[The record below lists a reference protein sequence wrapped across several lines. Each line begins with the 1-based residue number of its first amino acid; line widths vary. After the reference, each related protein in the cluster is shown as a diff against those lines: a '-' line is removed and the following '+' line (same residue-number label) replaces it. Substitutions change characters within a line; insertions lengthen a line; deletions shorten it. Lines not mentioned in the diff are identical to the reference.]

1 MATDEGCWTGRD
13 VTRIQNHKANIAMT
27 SPLTILGISGSLRHA
42 SFNTALVR
50 AFGEAVPAP
59 HKFALADISDL
70 PLYNDDV
77 RLAGYPAPVARFRA
91 EVAAAD
97 AVVIATP
104 EYNYSVPGVL
114 KNAIDWASRPPD
126 QPFARKPIALLSAS
140 GSMLGGARAQY
151 HLRQMLVFLDALP
164 INKPEVFVAQA
175 SSKFDEVGKL
185 VDPVAQDLLKQSAQ
199 ALVDWTLQL
208 RG

>member
-1 MATDEGCWTGRD
+1 
-13 VTRIQNHKANIAMT
+13 MT
-27 SPLTILGISGSLRHA
+27 APLTILGISGSLRRA
-42 SFNTALVR
+42 SFNTALVK
-50 AFGEAVPAP
+50 AFGEAVPVP
-59 HKFALADISDL
+59 HKFVLADISDL
-70 PLYNDDV
+70 PLYDDDV

-97 AVVIATP
+97 AVVTATP

-126 QPFARKPIALLSAS
+126 QPFARKPVALLSAS

-175 SSKFDEVGKL
+175 PSKFDEEGKL
-185 VDPVAQDLLKQSAQ
+185 VDPVARDLLKQSAQ
-199 ALVDWTLQL
+199 ALVDWALKL